1 MLRVMMEEEMRKTA
15 TLTLLLIS
23 LILSGCSDIDF
34 LASESPNAGMWHGH
48 SVSVWGKEESMES
61 VYPDGFDIELF
72 SGGRGKVSVN
82 GDTEDAIWT
91 LKDGHFTIK
100 WGENKLFGMLE
111 GEKIVLESEQ
121 GTNVIFYK
129 EGASVPPLR
138 QIYPLS
144 QESPTEPET
153 SVENPVEEGFV
164 LRSRWTGVIYNKD
177 ISGDFPFPEV
187 QEVTG
192 YIGLDSQTQREF
204 FEIYAADDG
213 KVILSMFI
221 NIESCD
227 VFRAEIGEDDAWIY
241 RYLLTP
247 EEESIFDGY
256 LYENTFSFMYEY
268 DDGDGSAS
276 IVIALSAEKS
286 NP

>member
-1 MLRVMMEEEMRKTA
+1 M
-15 TLTLLLIS
+15 
-23 LILSGCSDIDF
+23 
-34 LASESPNAGMWHGH
+34 
-48 SVSVWGKEESMES
+48 
-61 VYPDGFDIELF
+61 
-72 SGGRGKVSVN
+72 
-82 GDTEDAIWT
+82 
-91 LKDGHFTIK
+91 
-100 WGENKLFGMLE
+100 
-111 GEKIVLESEQ
+111 
-121 GTNVIFYK
+121 
-129 EGASVPPLR
+129 
-138 QIYPLS
+138 
-144 QESPTEPET
+144 
-153 SVENPVEEGFV
+153 
-164 LRSRWTGVIYNKD
+164 IYNKD

-187 QEVTG
+187 QEVNG
-192 YIGLDSQTQREF
+192 YIGLDSHIQREF

-241 RYLLTP
+241 RHLLTP

-276 IVIALSAEKS
+276 IVIALSAEES